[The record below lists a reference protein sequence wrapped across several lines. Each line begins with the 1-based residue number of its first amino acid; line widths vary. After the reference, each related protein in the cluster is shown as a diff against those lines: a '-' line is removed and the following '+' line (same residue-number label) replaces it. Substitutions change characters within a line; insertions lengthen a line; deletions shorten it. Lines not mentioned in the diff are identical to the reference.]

1 MFISKLIVLL
11 VSSPTGETR
20 FLFLKPEHPFHS
32 YYTKKLTLYSDM
44 LRDLET
50 KQPESLENKSEE
62 ETPAERF
69 AVDPEVTKSE
79 RRKKAALF
87 LDQMKR
93 DRATGD

>member
-1 MFISKLIVLL
+1 
-11 VSSPTGETR
+11 
-20 FLFLKPEHPFHS
+20 
-32 YYTKKLTLYSDM
+32 M

-62 ETPAERF
+62 EAPAERF